1 MIRASLGIDVGILKG
16 VSPVERVQMHSN
28 QKFTNF
34 RYVLAIAFLMLY
46 SAVVTGQELPQTG
59 APPLADVSK
68 SDAVPAIPIGSKLSN
83 SVPALVS
90 KDQSK

>member
-1 MIRASLGIDVGILKG
+1 
-16 VSPVERVQMHSN
+16 MHS
-28 QKFTNF
+28 NF
-34 RYVLAIAFLMLY
+34 RYVLAIVLLMLY

-68 SDAVPAIPIGSKLSN
+68 SDAVPAIPSGAKLSE
-83 SVPALVS
+83 SIPALVS